1 MPSKSILLIEH
12 ETSLRDVLGACLSEL
27 GNWQVTISGSIQEG
41 IALCEL
47 NRPDVILMD
56 ASTPED
62 DAILLVEQLKRYSSE
77 QAVPILLISSR
88 ADWFTLNEFQTM
100 GFSGAISK
108 PFNPSTLSSQ
118 VARLMILSE
127 EKNSFNADF

>member
-27 GNWQVTISGSIQEG
+27 GNWQVTTSGSIQEG

-47 NRPDVILMD
+47 SRPDVILVD
-56 ASTPED
+56 ASAAEN
-62 DAILLVEQLKRYSSE
+62 DALILVEQLKQYSANQS
-77 QAVPILLISSR
+77 VPIVLISDR
-88 ADWFTLNEFQTM
+88 AAWFTLAEFRQM

-108 PFNPSTLSSQ
+108 PFNPCTLSAQLS
-118 VARLMILSE
+118 RLMSLNKS
-127 EKNSFNADF
+127 AD